1 MPERNPLNHLRASD
15 IRGIAR
21 LAAQATEGVTG
32 IVEGVHQ
39 SVWST
44 MGVPGGAEKGRT
56 RGITGLVYRSV
67 RGVTKLVGT
76 GVDAVLAGLEPVL
89 DAKEPETPHRDAVF
103 AALNGVMG
111 DHLVASNNP
120 FAIPMTLRYRGE
132 ALNMENGPQ
141 TPLTGG
147 KILLLIHGLCMTD
160 SQWRTQQGDEV
171 VDHGEALAS
180 ALGYTPIHLR
190 YNTGL
195 HISENGRELSVQLEN
210 MINAWPQPIEE
221 LTVVAHS
228 MGGLLIRSAF
238 HIAGEDALV
247 WPDHLKTIVFLG
259 TPHHG
264 APLEKAGNWVDTI
277 LTATP
282 YTAPFAKL
290 GQVRSAGITDLRF
303 GHVLDEDWQGHDRFD
318 RNPDARRVLPLPES
332 VACFTVAATTE
343 EKRSAMADR
352 LIGDGLVPLNSALG
366 LHDDPRRCLA
376 FPDSSQR
383 IEYRTNHLGLLSSPD
398 VTGQLVD
405 WLDPDQTSEIRDA

>member
-1 MPERNPLNHLRASD
+1 MNPKRPLTHLRASD
-15 IRGIAR
+15 IRGIAQ

-44 MGVPGGAEKGRT
+44 MGVPGGAEEGRT
-56 RGITGLVYRSV
+56 GGVTGLVYRSV
-67 RGVTKLVGT
+67 RGVTRLVGN

-89 DAKEPETPHRDAVF
+89 DSKEPETPHRDAVF

-111 DHLVASNNP
+111 DHLVASDNP
-120 FAIPMTLRYRGE
+120 FAIPMTLRYQGE
-132 ALNMENGPQ
+132 ALDLQ
-141 TPLTGG
+141 SPLPIQGATG
-147 KILLLIHGLCMTD
+147 KVLLLIHGLCMTD
-160 SQWRTQQGDEV
+160 HQWHTKNEDQV
-171 VDHGEALAS
+171 VDHGKALAS
-180 ALGYTPIHLR
+180 ALGYTPVHLR

-195 HISENGRELSVQLEN
+195 HVSTNGRELATLLEEL
-210 MINAWPQPIEE
+210 IAAWPTPIEE
-221 LTVVAHS
+221 LVVVAHS
-228 MGGLLIRSAF
+228 MGGLVIRSAV
-238 HIAGEDALV
+238 HLAKENGLG
-247 WPDHLKTIVFLG
+247 WPDHLRKIVFLG

-277 LTATP
+277 LAATP

-303 GHVLDEDWQGHDRFD
+303 GHVRAEDWQGRDRFD
-318 RNPDARRVLPLPES
+318 RNPDARQVLPLPEN
-332 VACFTVAATTE
+332 VACFTVAATTAG
-343 EKRSAMADR
+343 KRSAMADR

-366 LHDDPRRCLA
+366 RHDDPRRCLA

>member
-1 MPERNPLNHLRASD
+1 MKSKSPLTHLRASD
-15 IRGIAR
+15 IRGIAQ

-32 IVEGVHQ
+32 IAEGVHQ

-44 MGVPGGAEKGRT
+44 MGVRGGAEKGRT
-56 RGITGLVYRSV
+56 RGITGFVYRSV
-67 RGVTKLVGT
+67 RGVTKLVGN

-89 DAKEPETPHRDAVF
+89 DSKEPETPHRDAVF
-103 AALNGVMG
+103 AALNGVLG
-111 DHLVASNNP
+111 DHLVASDNP
-120 FAIPMTLRYRGE
+120 FAIPMTFRHRGE
-132 ALNMENGPQ
+132 ASDPQ
-141 TPLTGG
+141 SPLQIPGSTE
-147 KILLLIHGLCMTD
+147 KVLLLIHGLCMTD
-160 SQWRTQQGDEV
+160 HQWRTQHDDQV

-195 HISENGRELSVQLEN
+195 HVSTNGRELSVLLEEL
-210 MINAWPQPIEE
+210 INAWPTPIEE

-238 HIAGEDALV
+238 HIAREDASL
-247 WPDHLKTIVFLG
+247 WPDHLKKIVFLG

-277 LTATP
+277 LTSTP

-303 GHVLDEDWQGHDRFD
+303 GHVLDEDWQGRDRFD
-318 RNPDARRVLPLPES
+318 RNPDARRVLPLPGG
-332 VACFTVAATTE
+332 VDCYTVAATTA

-366 LHDDPRRCLA
+366 QHDDPQRCLV
-376 FPDSSQR
+376 FPDASQR
-383 IEYRTNHLGLLSSPD
+383 TEYQTSHLGLLSSPE
-398 VTGQLVD
+398 VTRQMME
-405 WLDPDQTSEIRDA
+405 WLGTGEMDGRNDY